1 MKEPPDQIKRRL
13 LFILHQAFVEARLLA
28 LAKKHE
34 QLHDL
39 ADAMELIP
47 GMMKDWNESRLGEIR
62 ELLKTYQTKHR
73 EWRFDYLSRLDDQE
87 PFAF

>member
-1 MKEPPDQIKRRL
+1 MKEPPDDIKLKL
-13 LFILHQAFVEARLLA
+13 LFILHQGFVEARLLA
-28 LAKKHE
+28 LAKKHD

-47 GMMKDWNESRLGEIR
+47 GMMKDWDEHRMGEIR
-62 ELLKTYQTKHR
+62 ELLKTYQLKHS
-73 EWRFDYLSRLDDQE
+73 EWRFDYLARLDNQE